1 MFDRFLAA
9 FLTDPNMNFMK
20 FPRLCRA
27 IVDGCGIVIVFRLVP
42 RLVFSE
48 INKSFT
54 ETPSWAGLWMK
65 EEDFPLS

>member
-1 MFDRFLAA
+1 
-9 FLTDPNMNFMK
+9 MK

-27 IVDGCGIVIVFRLVP
+27 IVDGGGIVIVFRLVP
-42 RLVFSE
+42 RLFFSE